1 MAGTIV
7 VDRIES
13 DASYASTI
21 NVAGQITFSN
31 TVNFGAYSGT
41 APVAG
46 FYLPTTSNLAFTT
59 ASAERMRINNNGDVG
74 IGTTSFS
81 VNNKLYVQLS
91 SATAYSSGISGN
103 GLTIYNNSATTGQF
117 VGLTF
122 LGEPTTGNSGQATI
136 LGTTTGSGSMDL
148 TFSTRASS
156 TLAERMRINSLGYVT
171 QPSQSYAQL
180 IYSDATGILRGNL
193 VPWSGIRVNRNSAY
207 NASTKLFTAPV
218 AGIYF
223 VSWSSVRNQGYTAG
237 TGDSLAILK
246 NGTAYVSSYYCS
258 TVVGTVECAAND
270 TIGFYYNNDS
280 GTVYLRESYA
290 SIWLLG

>member
-46 FYLPTTSNLAFTT
+46 FYLPTTNNLTFTT
-59 ASAERMRINNNGDVG
+59 ASTERMRIDNAGNVG
-74 IGTTSFS
+74 IGTSS
-81 VNNKLYVQLS
+81 PLSKLHVETAGPNYIYSRNSLAGAGIAGIICQNS
-91 SATAYSSGISGN
+91 SDTRGWQIN
-103 GLTIYNNSATTGQF
+103 GSNFDMQDHSAG
-117 VGLTF
+117 V
-122 LGEPTTGNSGQATI
+122 
-136 LGTTTGSGSMDL
+136 
-148 TFSTRASS
+148 TR
-156 TLAERMRINSLGYVT
+156 LRINSLGYVT
-171 QPSQSYAQL
+171 QPYQSYAQL
-180 IYSDATGILRGNL
+180 VYTDATGILRNNL

-223 VSWSSVRNQGYTAG
+223 VSWTNRRYDGFTAG
-237 TGDSLAILK
+237 SGDQLNIYK
-246 NGTAYVSSYYCS
+246 NGSQYMQSYYAAC
-258 TVVGTVECAAND
+258 VVGTVECAAND
-270 TIGFYYNNDS
+270 TIGFFYNNDS
-280 GTVYLRESYA
+280 GAVYMKEAYA